1 MSDKK
6 KGKVI
11 IYLIVSAIVVAGVW
25 IYKYTC
31 LCHYKGC
38 GQEKIYGSEYCYKHT
53 CNVNGCYEVK
63 ENSERWCAT
72 HKAKYEEENRK
83 RLEEYNSRPDCAVK
97 GCKFKAEIK
106 GGYCAIHECTFLNCR
121 NRCVEGGM
129 YCLNHT
135 CKEQGCF
142 NRVAQANS
150 VCDKCQNKSNR
161 KRNAEITRQ
170 NERTGEKSTKKYS
183 MPDCDDYDSYEDFMD
198 DWDGFMPD
206 GSDAE
211 DYWENW

>member
-97 GCKFKAEIK
+97 GCKFKAETK

-121 NRCVEGGM
+121 NRCVEGGNV
-129 YCLNHT
+129 L
-135 CKEQGCF
+135 F
-142 NRVAQANS
+142 
-150 VCDKCQNKSNR
+150 KSYMQR
-161 KRNAEITRQ
+161 A
-170 NERTGEKSTKKYS
+170 G
-183 MPDCDDYDSYEDFMD
+183 MF
-198 DWDGFMPD
+198 
-206 GSDAE
+206 
-211 DYWENW
+211 